1 MLGEQP
7 AGQGCHHVWQTP
19 DRTYDGSWD
28 EGWRDLWKT
37 CSHALRQCKHT
48 YTMNIWFCL
57 RMHTY
62 PCMQCMY
69 VCMYVYITYVL
80 HKCMY
85 SYVHEL
91 IYIHNE
97 WQACTCG
104 AGEIQRERER
114 KRESETDRG
123 MGRPACKHVSP
134 PEPTNYRTN
143 AKLVKPYHGSAPP
156 PPACAQRETQREKER
171 RILGTERN
179 LHQITVVCCGHH
191 KGRPIEL

>member
-114 KRESETDRG
+114 ERESQRQIEEWADPLVNT
-123 MGRPACKHVSP
+123 
-134 PEPTNYRTN
+134 YRHLSLRTTEQTQN
-143 AKLVKPYHGSAPP
+143 LLNHTTGQLPLPLHAH
-156 PPACAQRETQREKER
+156 RERHRERKR
-171 RILGTERN
+171 D
-179 LHQITVVCCGHH
+179 VY
-191 KGRPIEL
+191 